1 LIFNYQ
7 IIIEYLGTD
16 YVGWQIQKNGLSIQ
30 QIVQKALTKVLG
42 SKIKVNGSGRTDA
55 GVHAKGQSA
64 NFISNREIKD
74 KYKFLNSVNF
84 FLKKK
89 SISIIK
95 INKKKINFHARH
107 NVKKKIYKY
116 IILNRETFSPIYDKK
131 VWLVKNKL
139 NVAEMRKGVKFYLG
153 THNFTSMRAASCVA
167 KSPIRTITKAQINKK
182 SDKII
187 ITFESK
193 SFLQKQVRSMVG
205 CLKYVGENKWKAE
218 KIKSLINQKKRELCA
233 PPAPPE
239 GLYLEKVFY

>member
-1 LIFNYQ
+1 MFNYQ

-16 YVGWQIQKNGLSIQ
+16 YVGWQMQKNGPSIQ
-30 QIVQKALTKVLG
+30 LIVQKALAKVLR
-42 SKIKVNGSGRTDA
+42 SKIKIIGSGRTDA

-64 NFISNREIKD
+64 NFIYNREIKD
-74 KYKFLNSVNF
+74 KYKFLGSVNF

-89 SISIIK
+89 SISITK
-95 INKKKINFHARH
+95 INKKDISFHARH
-107 NVKKKIYKY
+107 SVKSKIYKY
-116 IILNRETFSPIYDKK
+116 IIINRKSHSPIYDKRA
-131 VWLVKNKL
+131 WLIKNKL
-139 NVAEMRKGVKFYLG
+139 NVAEMKKGIKFYLG
-153 THNFTSMRAASCVA
+153 THNFTTMRAASCIA
-167 KSPIRTITKAQINKK
+167 KSPIRTITKACINKR

-218 KIKSLINQKKRELCA
+218 KIKFLIKKKKRELCA